1 MGYYLA
7 WKAGCGFPSSG
18 ELHRG
23 DRAEASFLKRRE
35 SGKDGG
41 GELLD
46 VVFIEFRAVINE
58 SDFDLASPKRI
69 LLFGL
74 LWASAMSRRNTLPLC
89 VPLCVDFGKLSFSQS
104 QGS

>member
-74 LWASAMSRRNTLPLC
+74 ARRKRVSHRGPADARQSD
-89 VPLCVDFGKLSFSQS
+89 DFAFR
-104 QGS
+104 